1 MAARLPE
8 LDLGLHL
15 TLTSETTRMRWR
27 PTSTTSRASGL
38 IDDDGYMW
46 PRVPAL
52 RSNASPEAV
61 EEELETQIAAAR
73 DAGIRITHLD
83 HHMGGAFVPEFAR
96 DHRQGCPPPSPTFL
110 VPADP
115 AGYAGVL
122 DWAPADLEVLTR
134 SARRPLWPMAGYP

>member
-1 MAARLPE
+1 MAPCPWFPEVARLAARLPE

-83 HHMGGAFVPEFAR
+83 HHMGGAFVPEFAEITVR
-96 DHRQGCPPPSPTFL
+96 
-110 VPADP
+110 V
-115 AGYAGVL
+115 
-122 DWAPADLEVLTR
+122 
-134 SARRPLWPMAGYP
+134 ARRHRLPSSFPPIPPVTRASWIGAPPTWRC